1 MKTRYLILT
10 AIIAIFTGSISLGQ
24 SQHKVVDIY
33 YEDLHLT
40 QRIASISPSDYI
52 KFSKRPVRQTF
63 IPDNL
68 TDEEKREWIRDY
80 SHLHVAISNKDTI
93 ELLRKYVSKLE
104 PETTKKTFDTFI
116 AIVDHENYDTIC
128 LNKGRR
134 FNIYYNQTIMK
145 PDTAFSQFVYDI
157 IKYRDPD
164 FVCAAF

>member
-1 MKTRYLILT
+1 MIV
-10 AIIAIFTGSISLGQ
+10 FGQ
-24 SQHKVVDIY
+24 SKPTIIDIY
-33 YEDLHLT
+33 YEDLYLI
-40 QRIASISPSDYI
+40 QRMLPVSPSDYI
-52 KFSKRPVRQTF
+52 KFAKRPAKQTA
-63 IPDNL
+63 IPEELHL
-68 TDEEKREWIRDY
+68 TEDEKKQWKRDH

>member
-10 AIIAIFTGSISLGQ
+10 AIIVIFPVSVSFGQ

-40 QRIASISPSDYI
+40 QRIVSISPSDYI

-68 TDEEKREWIRDY
+68 TDEEKKEWIRDY
-80 SHLHVAISNKDTI
+80 SHLHITISDKDTI

-104 PETTKKTFDTFI
+104 PETTKKAFDTFI

-145 PDTAFSQFVYDI
+145 PDTAFSQFVYDM